1 MNDSKRAE
9 AKIKARRIMIHGAAT
24 TWADAKWLYE
34 FIDTIPTINGEPSK
48 LTNERPY
55 ARQ

>member
-24 TWADAKWLYE
+24 TYEDAKWLYE
-34 FIDTIPTINGEPSK
+34 FIDTIPTIHGDLPN
-48 LTNERPY
+48 LTDRPN

>member
-9 AKIKARRIMIHGAAT
+9 AKIKARRIMINGAAT

-34 FIDTIPTINGEPSK
+34 FIDTIPTINGGPSK